1 VSYDG
6 KLGDSN
12 GLGQFVPQGAECRF
26 LGYFR
31 RISSISNSN
40 LFTEVFT
47 MIKTKRLLAMLLVV
61 ISLMVF
67 TVVPASTA
75 PIQSALDLGFTLDSS
90 VYTAT

>member
-1 VSYDG
+1 
-6 KLGDSN
+6 
-12 GLGQFVPQGAECRF
+12 
-26 LGYFR
+26 
-31 RISSISNSN
+31 
-40 LFTEVFT
+40 